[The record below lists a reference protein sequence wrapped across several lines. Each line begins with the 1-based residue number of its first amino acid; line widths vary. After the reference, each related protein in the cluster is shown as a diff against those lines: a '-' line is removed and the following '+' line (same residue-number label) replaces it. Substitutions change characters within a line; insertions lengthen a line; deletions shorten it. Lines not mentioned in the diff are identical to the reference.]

1 MAEKRQPRAKRKR
14 NGRIA
19 PGGRRS
25 SMEFFGTLADG
36 LGIGLALSDSLGA
49 IHYGNAT
56 FKGILDLPEN
66 SAAWN
71 GTTLLDRIATAGRRD
86 FEIALAQASFAP
98 VDGKLELLSKDGNL
112 RTFRVSLH
120 SFAQKGRD
128 PGIWILAHEV
138 TELLETGKALDDSKG
153 SVHLLS
159 ARLMQAQDAE
169 RRRMARDLHDIT
181 GQELAAILMMLTRLS
196 TDVATPG
203 FDASAEI
210 AETAALARKVEGEI
224 RTLSYV
230 LHPPMLDELG
240 LKSALGWYIEGFS
253 RRSKIGVEMDIPQA
267 LPRLSRDK
275 EIAVFRVVQ
284 ESLTN
289 VLKHADS
296 ATARIRAEVKEG
308 YLRLFVEDAGHGFSS
323 RLQNSRKPEQVILG
337 VGILGMRERLQ
348 QLGGALDIESTPAGT
363 QVRARVPLAEVA
375 GETPGEEPMSEA
387 AVSAAEPSRGSAQPA
402 TRESAARR
410 RILIAD
416 DHELMR
422 RGIQN
427 LLQGQNDLQVCG
439 EATDGLE
446 AVLKARQLHP
456 DLVIMDLSM
465 PRLGGFSAAQQIRQL
480 HPSTK
485 ILVFT
490 NYPYSHVESMLRTL
504 SCDGYVSKARASTD
518 LIRAIRAV
526 LGGDKFYDSEIVR
539 TKSA

>member
-1 MAEKRQPRAKRKR
+1 
-14 NGRIA
+14 
-19 PGGRRS
+19 
-25 SMEFFGTLADG
+25 MEFFGALADG

-56 FKGILDLPEN
+56 FKNILAIRED
-66 SAAWN
+66 SGAWN
-71 GTTLLDRIATAGRRD
+71 GITLLDRIAFGNRPD
-86 FEIALAQASFAP
+86 FEIALAHARLAP
-98 VDGKLELLSKDGNL
+98 VEGNLELLSESGDL
-112 RTFRVSLH
+112 RTFRVSL
-120 SFAQKGRD
+120 SCSGKKGRD
-128 PGIWILAHEV
+128 AGIWILAQEV
-138 TELLETGKALDDSKG
+138 TELIETGRALDDSQG

-181 GQELAAILMMLTRLS
+181 GQELAVILMSLTRLS
-196 TDVATPG
+196 MSLGTPG
-203 FDASAEI
+203 FDTSAEI
-210 AETAALARKVEGEI
+210 AEIVALARKVESEI

-240 LKSALGWYIEGFS
+240 LKSALGWYIDGFS
-253 RRSKIGVEMDIPQA
+253 KRSKIAVEMHIPQA

-275 EIAVFRVVQ
+275 EIAIFRVVQ

-289 VLKHADS
+289 VLKHANS
-296 ATARIRAEVKEG
+296 GKARIRAEVKEG
-308 YLRLFVEDAGHGFSS
+308 NLQLDVEDAGHGFRTQSLSS
-323 RLQNSRKPEQVILG
+323 PNSQKVTPG

-348 QLGGALDIESTPAGT
+348 QLGGVLDIESTRAGT
-363 QVRARVPLAEVA
+363 QVRVRVPLREA
-375 GETPGEEPMSEA
+375 GADASAEEPASEMA
-387 AVSAAEPSRGSAQPA
+387 LPIAESVRGSTSPA
-402 TRESAARR
+402 SHDSGRR

-422 RGIQN
+422 RGIQD
-427 LLQGQNDLQVCG
+427 LLEGQSDLQVCG

-446 AVLKARQLHP
+446 AVLKARQLQP

-465 PRLGGFSAAQQIRQL
+465 PRLGGFSAAQQIRER

-490 NYPYSHVESMLRTL
+490 NYPYSHVESLLRTL
-504 SCDGYVSKARASTD
+504 SCDGYVSKTHASTD

-526 LGGDKFYDSEIVR
+526 LGGDKFYDSEVVQ
-539 TKSA
+539 TNSA